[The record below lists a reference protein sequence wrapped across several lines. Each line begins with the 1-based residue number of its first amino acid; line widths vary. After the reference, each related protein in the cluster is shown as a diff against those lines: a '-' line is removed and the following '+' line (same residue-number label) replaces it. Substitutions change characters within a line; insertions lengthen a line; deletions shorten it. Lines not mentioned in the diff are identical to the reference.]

1 VLRHTP
7 VEGLGLLA
15 NALRDFGVHHRYL
28 DVARGDALPKDVRA
42 VGGVIVLGGPMG
54 AYETESHPFLKTE
67 SALVEKA
74 MAAGR
79 PVLGVCLGAQLI
91 AQVLGARVYPGERRE
106 VGWAPVQ
113 LTDDGRDDPLFAGLD
128 DSLTVFHF
136 HGDTYELPP
145 DAANLARSSM
155 YEQQAFRWGDTV
167 YGFQFHL
174 EFTESIIARLAQ
186 EPEALEYMT
195 AAGVETVSPRPPR
208 CRGARGRHAGRVR
221 ACFQQCGLWAPHAS
235 PWTPC
240 GAEARSGPWG
250 ARSGR
255 SSFADQARSCW
266 SPHGSRRDYDQR
278 Q

>member
-1 VLRHTP
+1 MPRRGEDGDTSGEGTSWIVLRHTP

-128 DSLTVFHF
+128 DS
-136 HGDTYELPP
+136 PP
-145 DAANLARSSM
+145 SSTSMVTPTSCRPTRPTSRARRCTSS
-155 YEQQAFRWGDTV
+155 RR
-167 YGFQFHL
+167 
-174 EFTESIIARLAQ
+174 S
-186 EPEALEYMT
+186 
-195 AAGVETVSPRPPR
+195 AG
-208 CRGARGRHAGRVR
+208 A
-221 ACFQQCGLWAPHAS
+221 
-235 PWTPC
+235 TPC
-240 GAEARSGPWG
+240 TG
-250 ARSGR
+250 
-255 SSFADQARSCW
+255 SSSISS
-266 SPHGSRRDYDQR
+266 SPSPSSHVC
-278 Q
+278 